1 MFIPLSMKTPL
12 CPTRSKDMF
21 CESPFPMK
29 IIKKKRENIF
39 SHLGT
44 LRMTFGIKIKKIIE
58 FIIS

>member
-1 MFIPLSMKTPL
+1 
-12 CPTRSKDMF
+12 MF

-29 IIKKKRENIF
+29 IIKKKIEKIF